1 MSRAVAPAME
11 SPAEASRVVTIRR
24 AVPGDARTIA
34 QVRIDAWRATYA
46 GIVPAVYLAAMSVDD
61 NAAQWQRI
69 LSAGPNT
76 ASVFVMDD
84 GGDVAGFA
92 CGNMLP
98 EQKHGFDAE
107 LTAIYLR
114 RDSQRAGVGRRLVA
128 AVAAAQRE
136 HGAKGLVTWVF
147 AANRNARAFY
157 ERLGAELVI
166 EQPFQWDGLDLV
178 EAGYGWRD
186 LDVLLRACA
195 LRAAR

>member
-1 MSRAVAPAME
+1 MD
-11 SPAEASRVVTIRR
+11 SPPEASRVATIRR
-24 AVPGDARTIA
+24 AVPADARAIA
-34 QVRIDAWRATYA
+34 QVRIDAWRATYP
-46 GIVPAVYLAAMSVDD
+46 GMVPAAYLAAMSVDD

-76 ASVFVMDD
+76 TSVFVADD
-84 GGDVAGFA
+84 GGSVAGFA

-114 RDSQRAGVGRRLVA
+114 RERQRAGLGRRLVG

-136 HGAKGLVTWVF
+136 HGATCLLTWVF
-147 AANRNARAFY
+147 AANRSARAFY
-157 ERLGAELVI
+157 ERLGAELVV

-178 EAGYGWRD
+178 EAGYGWHD
-186 LDVLLRACA
+186 LDTLLGACA
-195 LRAAR
+195 RPRER